1 MELSA
6 LSIPFVLSQLM
17 LGLVNG
23 GFYAV
28 LALGLAVI
36 FGLLGVVNFAH
47 GTMYMLGAYIAWYG
61 ADRFGLSFW
70 HALWVA
76 PLLTGL
82 FGVLIEKSM
91 LRRIYALDPLY
102 GLLLTFGLTLLLEGA
117 FRSTFGV
124 SGQSYATPDVFRE
137 AIDFGFMRLPAY
149 RAVAVVFSVL
159 VCIGV
164 WLAIEKTRLG
174 SCLRAATENAG
185 RTQALGIDVPAYVTA
200 VFGFG
205 SALAALA
212 GVVAAPII
220 QVTPLMGGQVII
232 VLFAIVVIG
241 GMGSILGAAV
251 TGLGLGLVEG
261 VTRVFYPEASSTV
274 VFLAM
279 VIVLLIKPAGL
290 FGRE

>member
-1 MELSA
+1 MDLSSI
-6 LSIPFVLSQLM
+6 SIPFVLSQLV

-47 GTMYMLGAYIAWYG
+47 GTMYMLGAYIAWVG

-70 HALWVA
+70 NALWVA
-76 PLLTGL
+76 PLVVGM
-82 FGVLIEKSM
+82 FGALLERSM
-91 LRRIYALDPLY
+91 LRRIYGLDPLY
-102 GLLLTFGLTLLLEGA
+102 GLLLTFGLTLMIEGV
-117 FRSTFGV
+117 FRSMFGV
-124 SGQSYATPDVFRE
+124 SGQSYSTPDVFRE
-137 AIDFGFMRLPAY
+137 SLDFGFMRLPAY
-149 RAVAVVFSVL
+149 RAAAVVFSVAI
-159 VCIGV
+159 CMTA
-164 WLAIEKTRLG
+164 WLSIEKTRLG
-174 SCLRAATENAG
+174 SRLRAATENAE
-185 RTQALGIDVPAYVTA
+185 RTQALGINVPAYVTA
-200 VFGFG
+200 VFGMG

-220 QVTPLMGGQVII
+220 QVTPLMGGQIII

-251 TGLGLGLVEG
+251 TGLLLGLIEA
-261 VTRVFYPEASSTV
+261 VTKVIYPEASSTV
-274 VFLAM
+274 IFLAM